1 MIVEDDPDTRA
12 ALAAFLE
19 TEGYAV
25 AEAEHG
31 LDALKQLRT
40 LRDVGLIV
48 LDLFM
53 PTLNGLGFREEQ
65 MKDAGLSSIPVV
77 VVSADGNVPQKA
89 AAIGA
94 RDYLLKPIDLDTLLA
109 TVQRYCC

>member
-77 VVSADGNVPQKA
+77 VVSADPTA
-89 AAIGA
+89 AREAAKLGVTA
-94 RDYLLKPIDLDTLLA
+94 AMTKPIDFDLLLQLVA
-109 TVQRYCC
+109 RYC